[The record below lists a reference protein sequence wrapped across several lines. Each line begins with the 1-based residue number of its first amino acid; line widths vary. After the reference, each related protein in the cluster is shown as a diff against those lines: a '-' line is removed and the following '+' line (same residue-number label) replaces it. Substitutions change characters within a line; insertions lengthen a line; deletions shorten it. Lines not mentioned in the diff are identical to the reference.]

1 MGYRRHLA
9 PLAVIAALG
18 IAALA
23 CGGGTSG
30 PRVLFR
36 DDFSN
41 SNSGWGEAEDETA
54 LREYRDGE
62 YVFEVYDTGW
72 FIWNNPGENGLSNTH
87 TTVTATNVGEAEDPT
102 FGVICGYEDENA
114 FYYMG
119 IGPDGY
125 YAIVRVEGEEDIF
138 LTSDEN
144 LWVQSDDIEIN
155 ANSYKLEAICAE
167 DGTLTLRVNDVEI
180 DSVQDTADTLYTEGD
195 IGLFALSFEQTPV
208 EVHFDDLQ
216 VIEIETEEE

>member
-1 MGYRRHLA
+1 MVQRRLLI
-9 PLAVIAALG
+9 PLALLAL
-18 IAALA
+18 AALA
-23 CGGGTSG
+23 CGGGSSG
-30 PRVLFR
+30 PRVLFK

-41 SNSGWGEAEDETA
+41 SGSGWGEAEDDTA

-72 FIWNNPGENGLSNTH
+72 FIWNNPGEGDLANTH
-87 TTVTATNVGEAEDPT
+87 TTVTVTNVGEALDPT
-102 FGVICGYEDENA
+102 FGVICNYADENA

-125 YAIVRVEGEEDIF
+125 YAIVRVDGDDDVF

-144 LWVQSDDIEIN
+144 LWMQSDDIEIN
-155 ANSYKLEAICAE
+155 ADSYKLEAVCAE
-167 DGTLTLRVNDVEI
+167 DGTLTLIVNDTEI
-180 DSVQDTADTLYTEGD
+180 ASVNDTTYGQGD
-195 IGLFALSFEQTPV
+195 IGLFALSFEEVPV

-216 VIEIETEEE
+216 VIEIPAEDD

>member
-1 MGYRRHLA
+1 MFYRRHMI
-9 PLAVIAALG
+9 PMVVIAALG

-23 CGGGTSG
+23 CGGGSSG

-62 YVFEVYDTGW
+62 YVIEIYETGW
-72 FIWNNPGENGLSNTH
+72 FIWNTPGEDDLSNTH
-87 TTVTATNVGEAEDPT
+87 TTVTITNEGESEDPT
-102 FGVICGYEDENA
+102 FGVICNYQDDGA

-125 YAIVRVEGEEDIF
+125 YAIVRVDGEDDVF

-144 LWVQSDDIEIN
+144 LWIQSDDLEIN
-155 ANSYKLEAICAE
+155 ADSYTLEGTCAE
-167 DGTLTLRVNDVEI
+167 DGTLTLTVNGVEI
-180 DSVQDTADTLYTEGD
+180 DSVQDDTYSEGD
-195 IGLFALSFEQTPV
+195 VGLFALSFEQVPV
-208 EVHFDDLQ
+208 EVHYDDLQ
-216 VIEIETEEE
+216 VIEIPAEEE

>member
-1 MGYRRHLA
+1 MFHRRQLI
-9 PLAVIAALG
+9 PLVALAALG
-18 IAALA
+18 AAALA

-30 PRVLFR
+30 PRVLFK

-41 SNSGWGEAEDETA
+41 SNSGWGEAEDATA

-62 YVFEVYDTGW
+62 YVFEIYDTGW
-72 FIWNNPGENGLSNTH
+72 FIWNNPGEDGLSNTH
-87 TTVTATNVGEAEDPT
+87 TTVTITNEGVSEDPT
-102 FGVICGYEDENA
+102 FGVICNYANDGA

-125 YAIVRVEGEEDIF
+125 YAIVRVDGEDDVF

-144 LWVQSDDIEIN
+144 LWIQSDDIAIN
-155 ANSYKLEAICAE
+155 AASYKLEAICAA
-167 DGTLTLRVNDVEI
+167 DGTLTLRVNDIEI
-180 DSVQDTADTLYTEGD
+180 DSVQDDTYAEGD

-216 VIEIETEEE
+216 VIEIPEAEE